1 LDIDAAV
8 VQLNSNLDTN
18 IANLAEFL
26 NNEVTR
32 LVDAIESI
40 EGILNRNSVPL
51 VGAFKT
57 IPVAP

>member
-1 LDIDAAV
+1 